1 MQVFPSCNASL
12 NMYVCIVCVLLDAVD
27 SGHNKKAVQL
37 AEKIL
42 KKQDDL
48 HCAKVS
54 EKNVHFVSLDSTLY
68 TDLQRC
74 SMLMCT
80 FNNRLKL
87 ENMPI
92 IHCLSFC
99 FLCFRH

>member
-1 MQVFPSCNASL
+1 
-12 NMYVCIVCVLLDAVD
+12 MYVSISQLQCFVEYVCVYCVCVLSDAVD

-92 IHCLSFC
+92 IHK
-99 FLCFRH
+99 